1 MRNAGLAYAII
12 LDPCGR
18 SWSAHVPDLPGCV
31 ATGASIDETKA
42 RAELSADL
50 IKRVA
55 ERDIGGPVHG

>member
-1 MRNAGLAYAII
+1 MNLFQNYFNR
-12 LDPCGR
+12 PT
-18 SWSAHVPDLPGCV
+18 HP
-31 ATGASIDETKA
+31 TKA